1 MEKNLSNKKNP
12 SLSTEEKIKEKLE
25 EIRPFLNM
33 EGGDISFIK
42 YEDGTV
48 YVKLLGAC
56 AHCMAQDETL
66 KEGVLSFLQDEIK
79 EVKDIINV
87 LL

>member
-1 MEKNLSNKKNP
+1 MNQENSIKKQ
-12 SLSTEEKIKEKLE
+12 IKEKLE

-33 EGGDISFIK
+33 EGGDITFIK
-42 YEDGTV
+42 YEDHCV

-56 AHCMAQDETL
+56 AHCIGQDETL
-66 KEGVLSFLQDEIK
+66 KEGVLSLLQEISP
-79 EVKDIINV
+79 EIEDVINV